1 MGLLDFIVPS
11 PLCFVLTTLLWLCCS
26 LPLSVWLY
34 HNNTSGSR
42 LELSKNKN
50 KSGRGYIIFT
60 FAYNNMGPRP
70 TAAILRWLHHRNSSD
85 YRELQESILG
95 CGVGLLGKSPK
106 SWRTVPGL
114 ILEDDSAICFDDLS
128 AAEEAMRCKS
138 VPRSEGGAFRR
149 LGSWSKTTS
158 SSSKRASS
166 SRRAAGTTQ
175 EQRIVVED
183 SEESKVFDSHSI
195 ETTET
200 EDESEQEEQQSKME
214 KSVRWADQDVIISI
228 DSLPY
233 VSTRVVILLL
243 DLNERLFEFVQCE
256 FDTDNRLTITDVLKQ
271 IPSFASIDYL
281 AQQRFRTICRPNE
294 EFLNMLTM
302 QNYQIREGEILI
314 ASGGSARP
322 KEVMAAASTLLEQ
335 KKLVRAVQK
344 AKLSGRA
351 LQRLLSSAQLA
362 EALEKGRQ
370 VNSPEKAAL
379 EESAD
384 AMEYQDMGDSALIV
398 KVLSREL
405 GEDLLPS
412 EFVDFSFLEAED
424 AFMERAGLFGL
435 ESSTKKDGPGWF
447 DELLATSFDDNVS
460 FDFSPNAL
468 PDLQESTHEDI
479 DIGDFTSEHSCDD
492 RALDAFES
500 GSHAWS
506 VQDAVVPDF
515 SLSFPAHQPV

>member
-1 MGLLDFIVPS
+1 M
-11 PLCFVLTTLLWLCCS
+11 
-26 LPLSVWLY
+26 
-34 HNNTSGSR
+34 
-42 LELSKNKN
+42 
-50 KSGRGYIIFT
+50 
-60 FAYNNMGPRP
+60 APRP
-70 TAAILRWLHHRNSSD
+70 TAAILRWIHHRNSSD

-128 AAEEAMRCKS
+128 TAEEAMRCKS
-138 VPRSEGGAFRR
+138 VRSEGGAFRR
-149 LGSWSKTTS
+149 LGSWSKAS
-158 SSSKRASS
+158 SSSNRASS
-166 SRRAAGTTQ
+166 SRRAACTT
-175 EQRIVVED
+175 VVD
-183 SEESKVFDSHSI
+183 DNKESKVFDSHSI

-214 KSVRWADQDVIISI
+214 KSVRWADVTGQELAQTISI

-256 FDTDNRLTITDVLKQ
+256 FDTDNRLTVTDVLKQ

-281 AQQRFRTICRPNE
+281 AQQRFRTLCRPNE
-294 EFLNMLTM
+294 EFLNMLTI
-302 QNYQIREGEILI
+302 QNYQIREGEILV

-362 EALEKGRQ
+362 EALEKERQ
-370 VNSPEKAAL
+370 VNTTEEAAL

-384 AMEYQDMGDSALIV
+384 AVEYQDMGDSALIV

-412 EFVDFSFLEAED
+412 DFADFSFLEAED

-447 DELLATSFDDNVS
+447 DELLATSFDDDVS

-479 DIGDFTSEHSCDD
+479 DTGDLTSEHSCDD
-492 RALDAFES
+492 RALDAFEI
-500 GSHAWS
+500 GSHAWG

-515 SLSFPAHQPV
+515 SFIFPAHQPM